1 MITTHGVAVQ
11 ILRLFSESAGSIQ
24 GLKDN
29 LGDARDL
36 LGARHKQL
44 HSQWCRSVTLRHV
57 ITLLDQ
63 IDKVA
68 QVFILVLFIFPCQA
82 ILLLI

>member
-1 MITTHGVAVQ
+1 MTHGLAVQ

-82 ILLLI
+82 ILLLYIT

>member
-1 MITTHGVAVQ
+1 MTRGVAVQ

-68 QVFILVLFIFPCQA
+68 QVFIIVLFIFLCQA
-82 ILLLI
+82 ILLLYIT

>member
-1 MITTHGVAVQ
+1 MQ

-68 QVFILVLFIFPCQA
+68 QVFIILVLFIFPCQA
-82 ILLLI
+82 ILLLYIT

>member
-1 MITTHGVAVQ
+1 MTHGVAVQ

-68 QVFILVLFIFPCQA
+68 QVFIILFIFPCQA
-82 ILLLI
+82 ILLLYIT

>member
-1 MITTHGVAVQ
+1 MTHGVAVQ

-44 HSQWCRSVTLRHV
+44 HSQWCRSVTLHHV

-82 ILLLI
+82 IRLLYIT